1 MTREEILAAERRF
14 AIPVSVITI
23 FAVVLFVVARFLLAD
38 ATEADNDAELL
49 RAIDKNGG
57 QFMASY
63 VIQAISVALLAL
75 PLTYLFRAAAR
86 RSDNVNRA
94 LMGAVIAGPV
104 FLGIFFVIDGIVGMN
119 AASDFVGMDFGPNA
133 DIEQI
138 AEDAKPE
145 QDLSSLAAGFS
156 IAGALGLAA
165 GMGYICLQSLRI
177 GLLSRFWG
185 SLGIALGVTAIF
197 LFPFTMMWFVYLG
210 LLISGRVPGGPP
222 PAWGAAKPVPWP
234 SPGERMAEQMRPRE
248 ESDDEDYEDDVIEGR
263 AEPANPP
270 RQRGERRK
278 RKRRT

>member
-1 MTREEILAAERRF
+1 MNREEVLEAERRF
-14 AIPVSVITI
+14 AIPVAIITI
-23 FAVVLFVVARFLLAD
+23 LAVALFVIARFLLAD
-38 ATEADNDAELL
+38 ATNADNDADLL
-49 RAIDKNGG
+49 REIDKNQG

-63 VIQAISVALLAL
+63 VVQAISVALLAL
-75 PLTYLFRAAAR
+75 PLTYLFRAAVR
-86 RSDNVNRA
+86 RSETVNRA
-94 LMGAVIAGPV
+94 LLGAVIAGPV
-104 FLGIFFVIDGIVGMN
+104 FLGIFFVVDGIVGLN
-119 AASDFVGMDFGPNA
+119 AASDFVGQDFGPNV
-133 DIEQI
+133 DIEEA

-165 GMGYICLQSLRI
+165 GMGYTCLQSLRI

-222 PAWGAAKPVPWP
+222 PAWKAGKPVPWP
-234 SPGERMAEQMRPRE
+234 SPGERMAEQMAPRDAPE
-248 ESDDEDYEDDVIEGR
+248 DDEEDVIEARG
-263 AEPANPP
+263 EPTNPP

>member
-1 MTREEILAAERRF
+1 MNREEVLAAERRF
-14 AIPVSVITI
+14 AVPVAIITI
-23 FAVVLFVVARFLLAD
+23 LAVALFVVARFMLAD
-38 ATEADNDAELL
+38 ATDADNDADLL
-49 RAIDKNGG
+49 RQIDKNGG

-63 VIQAISVALLAL
+63 VVQAISVALLAL
-75 PLTYLFRAAAR
+75 PLAYLFRAVAR

-94 LMGAVIAGPV
+94 LIGAVIAGPV
-104 FLGIFFVIDGIVGMN
+104 FLGIFFVIDGIVGLN
-119 AASDFVGMDFGPNA
+119 AASDFVGTDFGPND
-133 DIEQI
+133 DIEKI

-165 GMGYICLQSLRI
+165 GMGYTCLQSLRI

-222 PAWGAAKPVPWP
+222 PAWAAGTAVPWP
-234 SPGERMAEQMRPRE
+234 APGERMAAPMAPRGE
-248 ESDDEDYEDDVIEGR
+248 VDDEDEGDIVEGT
-263 AEPANPP
+263 AEPSNPP

>member
-1 MTREEILAAERRF
+1 VNREEILNADRRF
-14 AIPVSVITI
+14 AIPIAIITI
-23 FAVVLFVVARFLLAD
+23 FAVGLFVLARFLLAD
-38 ATEADNDAELL
+38 ATDADNDAELL
-49 RAIDKNGG
+49 REIDKNQA

-63 VIQAISVALLAL
+63 VVQAVSVALLAL
-75 PLTYLFRAAAR
+75 PLTYLFRAASR

-94 LMGAVIAGPV
+94 LLGAVIAGPV
-104 FLGIFFVIDGIVGMN
+104 FLGIFFIIDGIVGMN
-119 AASDFVGMDFGPNA
+119 AASDFVGMDFGPND
-133 DIEQI
+133 DIEEI

-165 GMGYICLQSLRI
+165 GMGYTCLQSLRI

-210 LLISGRVPGGPP
+210 LLISGRVPGGRP
-222 PAWGAAKPVPWP
+222 PAWAAAKPVPWP
-234 SPGERMAEQMRPRE
+234 SPGERMAEQMAPRGPVE
-248 ESDDEDYEDDVIEGR
+248 DDDEDVVDATG
-263 AEPANPP
+263 EPANPP

>member
-1 MTREEILAAERRF
+1 MTREEILAAERRL

-49 RAIDKNGG
+49 RAIDQNQG

-94 LMGAVIAGPV
+94 LIGAVIAGPV

-133 DIEQI
+133 DIEKI

-165 GMGYICLQSLRI
+165 GMGYTCLQCLRI

-185 SLGIALGVTAIF
+185 SLGIALGVTAD
-197 LFPFTMMWFVYLG
+197 L
-210 LLISGRVPGGPP
+210 
-222 PAWGAAKPVPWP
+222 PV
-234 SPGERMAEQMRPRE
+234 SLH
-248 ESDDEDYEDDVIEGR
+248 DDVVCLSRPADLGPRARRTAAGLVGREAGPLAIARRADGR
-263 AEPANPP
+263 ADEAA
-270 RQRGERRK
+270 RWGRG
-278 RKRRT
+278 